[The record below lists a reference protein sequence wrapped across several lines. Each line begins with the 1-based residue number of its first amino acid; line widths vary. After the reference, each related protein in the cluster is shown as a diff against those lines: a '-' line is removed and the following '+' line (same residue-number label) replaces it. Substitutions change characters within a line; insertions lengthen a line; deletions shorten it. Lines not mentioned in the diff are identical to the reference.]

1 MMGRGLTLANL
12 FGFGGVGC
20 MQLLS
25 GWIMNK
31 FDTSGGIYPAPAYT
45 ALFTTVACLMLAA
58 TLFYLMTKEADL
70 MSPAG
75 NIPNPQPPK

>member
-31 FDTSGGIYPAPAYT
+31 FDAASGIYPSIAYT
-45 ALFTTVACLMLAA
+45 TLFATVACLILIA
-58 TLFYLMTKEADL
+58 TLFYLKTADTDL
-70 MSPAG
+70 LSPMG
-75 NIPNPQPPK
+75 SVSSPQHPK

>member
-31 FDTSGGIYPAPAYT
+31 FDASAGIYPAAAYT
-45 ALFTTVACLMLAA
+45 TLFCIVACLVLGA
-58 TLFYLMTKEADL
+58 TLFYLRTTEADL